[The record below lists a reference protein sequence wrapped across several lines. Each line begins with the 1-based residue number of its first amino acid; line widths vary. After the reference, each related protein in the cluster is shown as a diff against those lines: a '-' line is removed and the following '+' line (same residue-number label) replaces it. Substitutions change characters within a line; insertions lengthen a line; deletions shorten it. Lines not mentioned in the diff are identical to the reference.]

1 MSVRLCTYE
10 AEDLKQVE
18 KDLDAAEADIST
30 LHHSPTVKY
39 SARLHEP
46 IFAKRDVVLEKIDK
60 FWPQALTNCVSTNV
74 YIDDDDHALLDALTK
89 IEVKRDV
96 NDPRAATIEFHFA
109 PNDYISDKVLVKEF
123 KLDPKAGPFSSQ
135 FDFASETIPQ
145 PATINWKSDEKN
157 LSKRKPTI
165 GDLKEEKEEADEDD
179 EEDEDDF
186 EPGSFFSSFFDSQS
200 RQVAG
205 SIGRAIVE
213 DLYPNAVQHY
223 ENPSLYEDEEDE
235 EDDEEDEEDEDD
247 EDREIDLEEEETRP
261 KKKSRK

>member
-1 MSVRLCTYE
+1 M
-10 AEDLKQVE
+10 
-18 KDLDAAEADIST
+18 
-30 LHHSPTVKY
+30 KY
-39 SARLHEP
+39 SARLHDP

-74 YIDDDDHALLDALTK
+74 YIDDDDHALLDSVTK
-89 IEVKRDV
+89 IAVKRDV

-109 PNDYISDKVLVKEF
+109 PNDFIHDTVLVKEF
-123 KLDPKAGPFSSQ
+123 KLDPKAGPFSAQ

-145 PATINWKSDEKN
+145 PTTIQWKSDEKN

-165 GDLKEEKEEADEDD
+165 GDLKEIKEGQEDAED
-179 EEDEDDF
+179 EEEEDDF

-205 SIGRAIVE
+205 SIGQAIVE

-223 ENPSLYEDEEDE
+223 ESPSLYEDEDDEDEDDEEDDEDE
-235 EDDEEDEEDEDD
+235 EDD
-247 EDREIDLEEEETRP
+247 DREIDLEEEEARP

>member
-1 MSVRLCTYE
+1 MH
-10 AEDLKQVE
+10 
-18 KDLDAAEADIST
+18 AD
-30 LHHSPTVKY
+30 TVKQ

-46 IFAKRDVVLEKIDK
+46 LFAKRAGIVEKIDK

-74 YIDDDDHALLDALTK
+74 YIDDDDQPLLDALTK
-89 IEVKRDV
+89 VDVKRDAD
-96 NDPRAATIEFHFA
+96 DPRAATIAFHFA
-109 PNDYISDKVLVKEF
+109 PNDYISDAVLVKEF
-123 KLDPKAGPFSSQ
+123 KLDPKAGPFTAQ

-145 PATINWKSDEKN
+145 PTTIHWKSDEKN

-165 GDLKEEKEEADEDD
+165 GDLKEEHGEED

-200 RQVAG
+200 RQVSG

-223 ENPSLYEDEEDE
+223 ENPSLYEDEEED
-235 EDDEEDEEDEDD
+235 EDDEEDEEDEEDD
-247 EDREIDLEEEETRP
+247 DREIDLEEEEQRP

>member
-1 MSVRLCTYE
+1 M
-10 AEDLKQVE
+10 
-18 KDLDAAEADIST
+18 
-30 LHHSPTVKY
+30 KY
-39 SARLHEP
+39 SARLHDP

-74 YIDDDDHALLDALTK
+74 YIDDDDHALLDSVTK
-89 IEVKRDV
+89 IAVKRDV

-109 PNDYISDKVLVKEF
+109 PNDFIHDTVLVKEF
-123 KLDPKAGPFSSQ
+123 KLDPKAGPFSAQ

-145 PATINWKSDEKN
+145 PTTIQWKSDEKN

-165 GDLKEEKEEADEDD
+165 GDLKEIKEGQEDAED
-179 EEDEDDF
+179 EEEEDDF

-205 SIGRAIVE
+205 SIGQAIVE

-223 ENPSLYEDEEDE
+223 ECTSM
-235 EDDEEDEEDEDD
+235 
-247 EDREIDLEEEETRP
+247 
-261 KKKSRK
+261 